1 MSDDI
6 TKWLS
11 AYDKEVEKYASLQ
24 WNDRAELNT
33 LLKRLTIILSQLEHE
48 RSKAHTKHNEI
59 LFSFDGAVNRAIIQA
74 NHDVPELY
82 LLRRIMEA
90 GYEIVGAIRSNISS
104 LNKEQ

>member
-1 MSDDI
+1 MSDDL
-6 TKWLS
+6 TKWIA
-11 AYDKEVEKYASLQ
+11 AYDKEVKKYSELQ

-33 LLKRLTIILSQLEHE
+33 LLQRMTIILSQLEHE
-48 RSKAHTKHNEI
+48 RNEAHTKHNGI
-59 LFSFDGAVNRAIIQA
+59 IFNYDGAVNRAVNQA

-104 LNKEQ
+104 LNREQ

>member
-1 MSDDI
+1 MSDDLI
-6 TKWLS
+6 KWLAS
-11 AYDKEVEKYASLQ
+11 YDKHVEKYSKLE
-24 WNDRAELNT
+24 WNDRAELNA
-33 LLKRLTIILSQLEHE
+33 LLQRMTIILSQLEHE
-48 RSKAHTKHNEI
+48 RSEAHTKHNEI

-74 NHDVPELY
+74 NHDIPELY